1 MFWRLPRLHVRYPD
15 KTFCSITYQTG
26 KFNEAQAF
34 GENGSEQ
41 VLIIKNRIN
50 ELIELENRHKKLKKQ
65 KLHVLKSISNVVT
78 CWWNLATRK
87 S

>member
-1 MFWRLPRLHVRYPD
+1 MFCGLPRLHVRYPD
-15 KTFCSITYQTG
+15 KTFCCITFQTG

-65 KLHVLKSISNVVT
+65 KLHVLKSISNVVA
-78 CWWNLATRK
+78 C
-87 S
+87 